1 VEAIEDRGHDMVQHP
16 LGNQHHPARV
26 YGGKLP
32 SAEEDAE
39 VGIAMQAVEAQLQP
53 GLEAAPAQ
61 ADFPPRSHPA
71 DQDLVAWPGRQPED
85 LGLAEIIERARLD
98 DGGSCQRVFVLLD
111 KVGTRRLADRHQPDR
126 PSH

>member
-1 VEAIEDRGHDMVQHP
+1 VEAIEDRGHDVVQRP
-16 LGNQHHPARV
+16 LGNQHHPVRV
-26 YGGKLP
+26 HGGELP
-32 SAEEDAE
+32 GAEEDAE

-71 DQDLVAWPGRQPED
+71 DQDLVAWPGPEGED
-85 LGLAEIIERARLD
+85 LGLAEIIERAGLD
-98 DGGSCQRVFVLLD
+98 DGGSRQRVFVLLGE
-111 KVGTRRLADRHQPDR
+111 VRARRLADRHEPDR